1 MKIEKLTNTISLL
14 RSVEQANAD
23 HLTTVR
29 EVITDVRKNGDLALF
44 TLYRKMGWRKTHIT
58 QSNQRRDGRSVC

>member
-1 MKIEKLTNTISLL
+1 MRIEKLTNTISLL

-29 EVITDVRKNGDLALF
+29 EVITDVRK
-44 TLYRKMGWRKTHIT
+44 M
-58 QSNQRRDGRSVC
+58 VM